1 MKPHIAFIVCT
12 LTIPYLMAQNVGI
25 GTTSPS
31 EKLHV
36 AGNVRVSGEIKPD
49 GEAGLAGQVLTSN
62 GNGTMQWAAM
72 NSGTEEEG
80 NGGWGDCGVQQ
91 ITDFFPAGMSGAKQ
105 GDQFGQSVAISGDYA
120 IVGAPYDDAS
130 AMDAGSATIYSYN
143 ATTESWEDQG
153 KVFNPSAVASD
164 QFGWSVSISG
174 DYAIVGSFADD
185 ENGHTNTGSATI
197 FKRNINTG
205 VWESQGKLTNPSP
218 AAHDNFGLA
227 VSISGDYAIVGALN
241 DDESGKT
248 NCGSATVFKRN
259 INTGVWESQG
269 KLLNPNLE
277 NDDSFGTSVSIS
289 GVQAIVGA
297 YLDDEL
303 GSTNVGSATIFKRN
317 INTGVWES
325 QIKFLEDGFT
335 NDYFGISVSI
345 HDDYAMIGISGSF
358 AQKGMAVIYRRNTQS
373 GIWEEQTRLTDPEG
387 QEGDQLGST
396 VYITPDYAFA
406 GSLTDDE
413 DGIADSGSVT
423 LFKKLTEGLWYV
435 HEKFTCPHA
444 TPNAKFGAVAMTT
457 DENRFV
463 TGARG
468 ISQSRGM
475 VIFGRVK

>member
-1 MKPHIAFIVCT
+1 
-12 LTIPYLMAQNVGI
+12 
-25 GTTSPS
+25 
-31 EKLHV
+31 
-36 AGNVRVSGEIKPD
+36 
-49 GEAGLAGQVLTSN
+49 
-62 GNGTMQWAAM
+62 
-72 NSGTEEEG
+72 
-80 NGGWGDCGVQQ
+80 
-91 ITDFFPAGMSGAKQ
+91 
-105 GDQFGQSVAISGDYA
+105 VAISGDYA

-130 AMDAGSATIYSYN
+130 ALDAGSATIFSYD
-143 ATTESWEDQG
+143 ATTETWENQG
-153 KVFNPSAVASD
+153 KVFNPNAVESD

-174 DYAIVGSFADD
+174 DYAIVGSTADD
-185 ENGHTNTGSATI
+185 ENGHQNTGSATI

-218 AAHDNFGLA
+218 AAFDNFGVA
-227 VSISGDYAIVGALN
+227 VSISGDYAIVGASN

-259 INTGVWESQG
+259 TNTGVWESQG

-277 NDDSFGTSVSIS
+277 NDDAFGISVSIS
-289 GVQAIVGA
+289 GTQAIVGA

-303 GSTNVGSATIFKRN
+303 GSTNVGSASIFKRN

-345 HDDYAMIGISGSF
+345 YDDYAMIGISGSF
-358 AQKGMAVIYRRNTQS
+358 VQKGMAVIYRRNTQT

-396 VYITPDYAFA
+396 VCITPDYAFA
-406 GSLTDDE
+406 GSPTDEE
-413 DGIADSGSVT
+413 DGIGDSGSVT
-423 LFKKLTEGLWYV
+423 LFKKLSEGLWYV

-444 TPNAKFGAVAMTT
+444 TPSARFAAVAMTT